1 MQNERVNLDAAFGK
15 LKEFFSPHVV
25 GRVNDHYVK
34 VTKMVGEFPWHAHE
48 HEDEMFLV
56 VRGRL
61 TIGRSPQDGGPVSLG
76 PGEFFIVPRGMRH
89 NTSATEETW
98 NILIEPVTTA
108 HTGDVVSPLTKSIA
122 SQLPDQLA

>member
-1 MQNERVNLDAAFGK
+1 MQNERVNLDAAFGR
-15 LKEFFSPHVV
+15 LQEYFSPKVV
-25 GRVNDHYVK
+25 GRVNDQYVK
-34 VTKMVGEFPWHAHE
+34 VTKLKGEFPWHTHQ

-61 TIGRSPQDGGPVSLG
+61 TIGRSEQDGGPVLLE

-98 NILIEPVTTA
+98 NILIEPVTTT
-108 HTGDVVSPLTKSIA
+108 HSGDVESPMTKSIA
-122 SQLPDQLA
+122 EQLA

>member
-1 MQNERVNLDAAFGK
+1 MQNERVNLDAGFGR
-15 LKEFFSPHVV
+15 LQEYFSPKVV
-25 GRVNDHYVK
+25 GRVNDQYVK
-34 VTKMVGEFPWHAHE
+34 VTKLKGEFPWHAHQ

-61 TIGRSPQDGGPVSLG
+61 TIGRSEQDGGPVVLE

-98 NILIEPVTTA
+98 NILIEPVTTT
-108 HTGDVVSPLTKSIA
+108 HSGDVESPMTKSIA
-122 SQLPDQLA
+122 EQLA

>member
-15 LKEFFSPHVV
+15 LQEYFSPKVV
-25 GRVNDHYVK
+25 GRVNDQYVK
-34 VTKMVGEFPWHAHE
+34 VTKLKGEFPWHTHE

-61 TIGRSPQDGGPVSLG
+61 TIGRSEQDGGPVVLE

-98 NILIEPVTTA
+98 NILIEPVTTT
-108 HTGDVVSPLTKSIA
+108 HSGDVQSPLTKSIA
-122 SQLPDQLA
+122 EQLA

>member
-1 MQNERVNLDAAFGK
+1 VNLDAAFGK
-15 LKEFFSPHVV
+15 LQEYFSPKVV
-25 GRVNDHYVK
+25 GRVNDQYVK
-34 VTKMVGEFPWHAHE
+34 VTKLKGEFPWHTHE

-61 TIGRSPQDGGPVSLG
+61 TIGRSEQDGGPVVLE

-98 NILIEPVTTA
+98 NILIEPVTTT
-108 HTGDVVSPLTKSIA
+108 HSGDVQSPLTKSIA
-122 SQLPDQLA
+122 EQLA

>member
-15 LKEFFSPHVV
+15 LQEYFSPKVV
-25 GRVNDHYVK
+25 GRVNDQYVK
-34 VTKMVGEFPWHAHE
+34 VTKLKGEFPWHTHE

-61 TIGRSPQDGGPVSLG
+61 TIGRSEQDGGPVVLE

-98 NILIEPVTTA
+98 NILIEPVTTT
-108 HTGDVVSPLTKSIA
+108 HSGDVQSPLTKSI
-122 SQLPDQLA
+122 SEQLA

>member
-15 LKEFFSPHVV
+15 LQEYFSPKVV
-25 GRVNDHYVK
+25 GRVNDQYVK
-34 VTKMVGEFPWHAHE
+34 VTKLKGEFPWHTHE

-56 VRGRL
+56 VRGKL
-61 TIGRSPQDGGPVSLG
+61 TIGRSEQDGGPVVLE

-108 HTGDVVSPLTKSIA
+108 HSGDVQSPLTKSIA
-122 SQLPDQLA
+122 EQLA

>member
-1 MQNERVNLDAAFGK
+1 MQNERVNLDAAFGR
-15 LKEFFSPHVV
+15 LQEFFSPKVV
-25 GRVNDHYVK
+25 GRVNDQYVK
-34 VTKMVGEFPWHAHE
+34 VTKLKGEFPWHTHE

-61 TIGRSPQDGGPVSLG
+61 TIGRSEQDGGPVVLE

-98 NILIEPVTTA
+98 NILIEPVTTT
-108 HTGDVVSPLTKSIA
+108 HSGDVVSPLTKSIA
-122 SQLPDQLA
+122 EQLA

>member
-1 MQNERVNLDAAFGK
+1 MQNERVNLDAAFGE
-15 LKEFFSPHVV
+15 LQEYFSPKVV
-25 GRVNDHYVK
+25 GRVNDQYVK
-34 VTKMVGEFPWHAHE
+34 VTKLKGEFPWHTHE

-61 TIGRSPQDGGPVSLG
+61 TIGRSEQDGGPVVLE

-98 NILIEPVTTA
+98 NILIEPVTTT
-108 HTGDVVSPLTKSIA
+108 HSGDVQSPLTKSIA
-122 SQLPDQLA
+122 EQLA

>member
-1 MQNERVNLDAAFGK
+1 MQNERVNLDAAFGR
-15 LKEFFSPHVV
+15 LQEFFSPKVV

-61 TIGRSPQDGGPVSLG
+61 TIGRSEQDGGPVELG

-98 NILIEPVTTA
+98 NILIEPATTA
-108 HTGDVVSPLTKSIA
+108 HSGDVVSPLTKSIA
-122 SQLPDQLA
+122 EQLA

>member
-15 LKEFFSPHVV
+15 LQEYFSPKVV
-25 GRVNDHYVK
+25 GRVNDQYVK
-34 VTKMVGEFPWHAHE
+34 VTKLKGEFPWHTHE

-61 TIGRSPQDGGPVSLG
+61 TIGRSEQDGGPVVLE
-76 PGEFFIVPRGMRH
+76 PGEFFIVPHGMRH

-108 HTGDVVSPLTKSIA
+108 HSGDVQSPLTKSIA
-122 SQLPDQLA
+122 EQLA

>member
-1 MQNERVNLDAAFGK
+1 MQNERVNLDAAFGR
-15 LKEFFSPHVV
+15 LQEFFSPKVV
-25 GRVNDHYVK
+25 GRVNDQYVK
-34 VTKMVGEFPWHAHE
+34 VTKLKGEFPWHTHE

-61 TIGRSPQDGGPVSLG
+61 TIGRSEQDGGPVVLE

-98 NILIEPVTTA
+98 NILIEPVTTT
-108 HTGDVVSPLTKSIA
+108 HSGDVQSPLTKSIA
-122 SQLPDQLA
+122 EQLA

>member
-15 LKEFFSPHVV
+15 LQEYFSPKVV
-25 GRVNDHYVK
+25 GRVNDQYVK
-34 VTKMVGEFPWHAHE
+34 VTKLKGEFPWHTHE

-61 TIGRSPQDGGPVSLG
+61 TIGRSEQDGGPVVLE

-108 HTGDVVSPLTKSIA
+108 HSGDVQSPLTKSIA
-122 SQLPDQLA
+122 EQLA

>member
-15 LKEFFSPHVV
+15 LQEYFSPKVV
-25 GRVNDHYVK
+25 GRVNDQYVK
-34 VTKMVGEFPWHAHE
+34 VTKLKGEFPWHTHE

-56 VRGRL
+56 VRGKL
-61 TIGRSPQDGGPVSLG
+61 TIGRSEQDGGPVVLE

-98 NILIEPVTTA
+98 NILIEPVTTT
-108 HTGDVVSPLTKSIA
+108 HSGDVQSPLTKSIA
-122 SQLPDQLA
+122 EQLA